1 MARLRVWLLAL
12 HAVVLNADDTYDV
25 ADILY
30 IHSQQQSDS
39 TVLPHIPRSGGLVTR
54 IFSMRTG
61 LRPVARIGGYK
72 IPCMNRVAGSSSLL
86 AAWLVRRHFL
96 IR

>member
-1 MARLRVWLLAL
+1 MHDDVSAMLFGGKKQRGPNVCPGPARLRVWLLAL

-61 LRPVARIGGYK
+61 LRPVAL
-72 IPCMNRVAGSSSLL
+72 RV
-86 AAWLVRRHFL
+86 
-96 IR
+96 IRFHA